1 MKLKLL
7 ALSCCLAAAFTAQA
21 QTTEV
26 AQPENKT
33 YKPTAG
39 DITTEVAVNL
49 DYGVFLNRGGIRV
62 RKFMAADKA
71 YRLGAEAD
79 YAYNK
84 MGVEA
89 YQTSFSVSIAPGIE
103 KHFAG
108 TNRLSPYIGA
118 ELPIGYRGSKSE
130 SDHHIIEGG
139 WSTSSYYSGNRAN
152 FNIGLN
158 GLAGVDYYF
167 APRFYAGFE
176 IGAGF
181 RYRKDKDIVTT
192 YKNDFIPSEEH
203 KGYHS
208 ISFSPFSTG
217 GIRLGFAF

>member
-1 MKLKLL
+1 MRTKLL
-7 ALSCCLAAAFTAQA
+7 ALSCCIAAAFTAQA
-21 QTTEV
+21 QDSSPV
-26 AQPENKT
+26 ASSEKT
-33 YKPTAG
+33 FKPTTG

-49 DYGVFLNRGGIRV
+49 NNGVSLNRGGIRI
-62 RKFMAADKA
+62 RKFVAADKA

-84 MGVEA
+84 TGADE
-89 YQTSFSVSIAPGIE
+89 YQTSFSISIAPGIE
-103 KHFAG
+103 KHFTG

-118 ELPIGYRGSKSE
+118 ELPIGYRGSKTE
-130 SDHHIIEGG
+130 TGHHVTEGG
-139 WSTSSYYSGNRAN
+139 WGMGPYFGNRAN

-176 IGAGF
+176 IGAGI
-181 RYRKDKDIVTT
+181 RYKKDKDVVTT
-192 YKNDFIPSEEH
+192 YKNDFTPSDEQ

-208 ISFSPFSTG
+208 ISFAPFSSG
-217 GIRLGFAF
+217 GIRLGFVF

>member
-1 MKLKLL
+1 MRTKLL
-7 ALSCCLAAAFTAQA
+7 ALTCCLAAAFTAQA
-21 QTTEV
+21 QDSSSATSSE
-26 AQPENKT
+26 KT
-33 YKPTAG
+33 FKPTTG

-49 DYGVFLNRGGIRV
+49 DHGVFLNRGGIRV
-62 RKFMAADKA
+62 RKFVAADKA
-71 YRLGAEAD
+71 YRLGAEVD
-79 YAYNK
+79 YVYNK
-84 MGVEA
+84 TGDEA
-89 YQTSFSVSIAPGIE
+89 YQTTFGVSIAPGIE

-130 SDHHIIEGG
+130 TDHHITEGG
-139 WSTSSYYSGNRAN
+139 WGTGAYLGYRAN
-152 FNIGLN
+152 FNVGIN

-176 IGAGF
+176 IGAGL
-181 RYRKDKDIVTT
+181 RYRKDKDSVTT
-192 YKNDFIPSEEH
+192 YKNDFIPAEEY

-208 ISFSPFSTG
+208 VSFSPFSTG